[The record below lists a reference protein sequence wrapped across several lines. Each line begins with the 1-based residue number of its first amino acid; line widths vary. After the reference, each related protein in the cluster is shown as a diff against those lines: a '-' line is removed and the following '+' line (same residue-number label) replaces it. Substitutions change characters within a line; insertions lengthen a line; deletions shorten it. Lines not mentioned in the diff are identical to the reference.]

1 MRVAIYARVSTED
14 KGQDPENQ
22 LRDLRAWCAA
32 SGHELIA
39 EYVDHVSGRK
49 SASERKQFAALFD
62 DASRRKFDCVL
73 FWALDRFSREG
84 MVPTIQHLE
93 RLNSYGVT
101 FHSYTEPHLCA
112 DNEMV
117 RGILLAVLATMAKQE
132 AKRLS
137 ERVIAGMRKA
147 AAKGTKSGN
156 PIGRPR
162 VDAKTEKDIQRL
174 LQAGTGINKTA
185 KQVGVGTATVQRI
198 RAEMLPFAASVAAA

>member
-1 MRVAIYARVSTED
+1 MGFEDEAEQSQRPASPLAGRRPGRRRV
-14 KGQDPENQ
+14 
-22 LRDLRAWCAA
+22 C
-32 SGHELIA
+32 
-39 EYVDHVSGRK
+39 EYVDRVSGRK
-49 SASERKQFAALFD
+49 GTGERKQFAALFE

-147 AAKGTKSGN
+147 QAKGTKSGL

-162 VDAKTEKDIQRL
+162 LAPEVEKRILSL
-174 LQAGTGINKTA
+174 LKVGTGINKTA
-185 KQVGVGTATVQRI
+185 REAGVGTATVQRI
-198 RAEMLPFAASVAAA
+198 RAKMGPFDASAVAA

>member
-22 LRDLRAWCAA
+22 LRDLRAWCAN
-32 SGHELIA
+32 SGHDLVG
-39 EYVDHVSGRK
+39 EYADRVSGRK
-49 SASERKQFAALFD
+49 GTGERKRFAALFE

-84 MVPTIQHLE
+84 MVPTIHHLE

-132 AKRLS
+132 TKRLS

-147 AAKGTKSGN
+147 AAKGTKSGK

-162 VDAKTEKDIQRL
+162 VDAKTEREIQRL
-174 LQAGTGINKTA
+174 LRGGTGINKTA
-185 KQVGVGTATVQRI
+185 ATVGVGTATVQRV
-198 RAEMLPFAASVAAA
+198 RAEMGPFDESESAA

>member
-1 MRVAIYARVSTED
+1 CLFAGTDQPRLPKTVGRRHRLAIQYHRFGGATRH
-14 KGQDPENQ
+14 Q
-22 LRDLRAWCAA
+22 LNAL
-32 SGHELIA
+32 SGHIPEDVSDRTTILAHLRHLGSKRLTNLRSIA
-39 EYVDHVSGRK
+39 TAFR
-49 SASERKQFAALFD
+49 ERLDLFE
-62 DASRRKFDCVL
+62 VL
-73 FWALDRFSREG
+73 
-84 MVPTIQHLE
+84 VPTIHHLE

-162 VDAKTEKDIQRL
+162 VDAKTE
-174 LQAGTGINKTA
+174 
-185 KQVGVGTATVQRI
+185 
-198 RAEMLPFAASVAAA
+198 